1 MPADQPVSVI
11 PSRRDVLRVG
21 ATVTIAGAVVTVLA
35 GCGGKAGP
43 VSGEMTSLSEKA
55 SERIAEA
62 VTNQEVP
69 VGQAKIFNDVG
80 MVLSRPEQGKY
91 VAFSDV
97 CTHAGAR
104 ITRISTRGNLLCP
117 AHGSEFDKVTGDVKV
132 GPANK
137 GLSPRTV
144 TVDGPSVTLA

>member
-11 PSRRDVLRVG
+11 PTRRDVLRVG

-43 VSGEMTSLSEKA
+43 VSGGLTSLSEKA
-55 SERIAEA
+55 STTIADA
-62 VTNQEVP
+62 VTNEEVP
-69 VGQAKIFNDVG
+69 VGQAKVFSDVG
-80 MVLSRPEQGKY
+80 MVLSRPEQGRY
-91 VAFSDV
+91 LAFSDV
-97 CTHAGAR
+97 CTHGGAK
-104 ITRISTRGNLLCP
+104 ITRISTRGNLLCT

-137 GLSPRTV
+137 GLTPRTV
-144 TVDGPSVTLA
+144 TVDGPSVTLT